1 MEIVAHRTSRSG
13 KTFAPDLPPNL
24 IKKLSSLLGGNF
36 RNKEELIDT
45 LLNEVK
51 IITKKTISKNI
62 NFFLKYTKNQIKFEL
77 CCRIFA
83 DLLRSGWDITI
94 TRKPGLF
101 IMNKPVFFDKND
113 KKKVYLSKRNEQIL
127 ANQDFIKEMEE
138 PSNKDKK
145 SIFEI
150 IDDGEDLSECLL
162 KVCKLPKKD
171 QLTELKKIIKP
182 EIIMC
187 YPKTGEKTKYK
198 EEEYICPITKI
209 KYNDIWKYFRL
220 TWSSPYETTPGRS
233 VQFIFRNAARKNK
246 PVIGISMLSS
256 GFLRDGMR
264 DEYIGWSN
272 ANRIREK
279 ILKKQIDPKIL
290 ARKLLSIIDLK
301 ISQLKLDSIKILNS
315 KNINQPNKKIIQ
327 NLKSLLETEEKLN
340 KKFKDKMSREEARK
354 YKALFSRKQELE
366 DWEWL
371 VVQPDNK
378 IKIIRDIID
387 LLTCR
392 ILFKKV
398 GLEND
403 PVKGLAMIFASKNP
417 LDKQHFSIA
426 LRFFAEVKV
435 NDHGIDI
442 GICGPVDPYGEIL
455 GGKLITLLLSS
466 KEIRNFFKRRYEH
479 YKSPSTINSS
489 KNGGPVFSKA
499 DLVYFTVSSLY
510 GNSSMYNR
518 IKLSK
523 KDFPYL
529 KKNIEL
535 ERLKSGEENKTKG
548 QGISQYSKTTT
559 KFIQILRNKIEK
571 DTKVD
576 GTFGQGASAKMRKT
590 RGGLNFLFD
599 KTKCT
604 IREDDFVEHSITKNR
619 YILSQIDNLLKFF
632 LTEKNNVLLNSSKE
646 ITSAWIERWLAKRI
660 HREETI
666 KKLCNLGVQSIRQ
679 NLNAKI

>member
-24 IKKLSSLLGGNF
+24 LKKLSSLLGSNF
-36 RNKEELIDT
+36 RNKGELVDT

-51 IITKKTISKNI
+51 IINEKTISNKI
-62 NFFLKYTKNQIKFEL
+62 NSFLKYTKNQIKFEL
-77 CCRIFA
+77 CCRMFA
-83 DLLRSGWDITI
+83 DLIRSGWDITI

-101 IMNKPVFFDKND
+101 IMNKPVFLDKND
-113 KKKVYLSKRNEQIL
+113 KKKVYLSKRDEQIL
-127 ANQDFIKEMEE
+127 ANQAFIKELEE
-138 PSNKDKK
+138 PSNKNKK

-150 IDDGEDLSECLL
+150 IDDGKNLSECLL
-162 KVCKLPKKD
+162 KVIKLPKKD
-171 QLTELKKIIKP
+171 QLNELKKIIKP

-187 YPKTGEKTKYK
+187 YPRSEEKTKFK
-198 EEEYICPITKI
+198 DEEYVCPITKI

-246 PVIGISMLSS
+246 PVIGISMLAS

-264 DEYIGWSN
+264 DTYIGWNNTDS
-272 ANRIREK
+272 IREK
-279 ILKKQIDPKIL
+279 ILKKEIDAKVL
-290 ARKLLSIIDLK
+290 VKNLLSVINLK
-301 ISQLKLDSIKILNS
+301 IKQLKLDDIKILND
-315 KNINQPNKKIIQ
+315 KIINDPDKKIIQ
-327 NLKSLLETEEKLN
+327 NLKYLLETEERLN
-340 KKFKDKMSREEARK
+340 KKLKDKRSREEARN
-354 YKALFSRKQELE
+354 YKTLFSKKQELQ

-371 VVQPDNK
+371 VSQPDNK
-378 IKIIRDIID
+378 IKIIKEIID

-398 GLEND
+398 GLESN
-403 PVKGLAMIFASKNP
+403 PVKGLAMIFSSKNP
-417 LDKQHFSIA
+417 LDKQHFSLA
-426 LRFFAEVKV
+426 LRFFADVKI

-442 GICGPVDPYGEIL
+442 GVCGPVDPYGEIL

-466 KEIRNFFKRRYEH
+466 KEIKNFFQRRYEH

-489 KNGGPVFSKA
+489 KNGSPVYSKA
-499 DLVYFTVSSLY
+499 DLVYLTVSSLY

-529 KKNIEL
+529 KKSIEL
-535 ERLKSGEENKTKG
+535 ERLKSDEENKTKG

-559 KFIQILRNKIEK
+559 KLIQILRNKIEK
-571 DTKVD
+571 ETKVD
-576 GTFGQGASAKMRKT
+576 GTFGQGASSKMRKT
-590 RGGLNFLFD
+590 RGGLNLLFD

-604 IREDDFVEHSITKNR
+604 IRENDFIEHSITKNR
-619 YILSQIDNLLKFF
+619 YIFSQTDNLLNFF
-632 LTEKNNVLLNSSKE
+632 LTGKDKGQLNSSKE
-646 ITSAWIERWLAKRI
+646 ITYAWIERWVSKRI
-660 HREETI
+660 CREETI
-666 KKLCNLGVQSIRQ
+666 KKLCNLGVESIRK
-679 NLNAKI
+679 NLNTK